1 MLLQS
6 MGIVV
11 ALSFRAIRFRPSEL
25 LSNDGLDVAGHVMC
39 SVVIEVPI
47 QLFGADL
54 LTHLRFMKLKLGA
67 IRLMFLKQ
75 RESPVT

>member
-25 LSNDGLDVAGHVMC
+25 LSNDGLDVVGHVLG
-39 SVVIEVPI
+39 SVVGTDSIIWRRPLDSPTLHETEVRCHSI
-47 QLFGADL
+47 DV
-54 LTHLRFMKLKLGA
+54 
-67 IRLMFLKQ
+67 
-75 RESPVT
+75 S